1 MFRGGSEV
9 TKHDR
14 AFVTGGAGFIG
25 SHLAGA
31 LVDRGVEVVVYDNLS
46 SGDLAFLEGVECEF
60 VEADLLD
67 VPALEAAIEGADLV
81 VHSAADPD
89 VRVGAEDANRH
100 FEQNVQATQNTL
112 EAARKEDV
120 ETFLFMS
127 TSTVYGEAKAL
138 PTPEDYGPMKPIS
151 TYGASKLAADALISG
166 HAHTFDFDAVSFRF
180 ANILGPRLTHGVVY
194 DFTHKLL
201 EDPTRL
207 EILGDGSQ
215 EKSYCHIED
224 MVRAVFTVL
233 DWEGR
238 DRFET
243 VNVGT
248 DSWTSVTR
256 IADLV
261 CEAMGLE
268 DVAYEYT
275 GGVEGGRG
283 WKGDVKKMRLAMDT
297 LNRLGWEAKRSSDEA
312 VRLTAA
318 WMVENVA
325 APDA

>member
-1 MFRGGSEV
+1 M
-9 TKHDR
+9 
-14 AFVTGGAGFIG
+14 TGGAGFIG
-25 SHLAGA
+25 SHLVEA
-31 LVDRGVEVVVYDNLS
+31 LVERGCEVVVYDNLV
-46 SGDLAFLEGVECEF
+46 SGHRSFLEGVDCTF
-60 VEADLLD
+60 VEADVLD
-67 VPALEAAIEGADLV
+67 VPALEAAMEGCDLV

-89 VRVGAEDANRH
+89 VRVGVEDANRH
-100 FEQNVQATQNTL
+100 FEQNVQATQNVL
-112 EAARKEDV
+112 EGARKEGV
-120 ETFLFMS
+120 ETFLFLR
-127 TSTVYGEAKAL
+127 TSTVYGEAEEL
-138 PTPEDYGPMKPIS
+138 PTPESYGPMKPIS
-151 TYGASKLAADALISG
+151 TYGASKLAADALVSG
-166 HAHTFDFDAVSFRF
+166 HAHTFDFDAVSYRF

-201 EDPTRL
+201 DDPSRL

-224 MVRAVFTVL
+224 MLDAVFTVL

-238 DRFET
+238 DRFEA

-268 DVAYEYT
+268 DVTYAYT
-275 GGVEGGRG
+275 GGVGAGRG

-297 LNRLGWEAKRSSDEA
+297 LNDLGWTAERSSDEA
-312 VRLTAA
+312 VRSTAE
-318 WMVENVA
+318 WMAKSVA
-325 APDA
+325 